1 MNRNTA
7 GKCAG
12 SPVTQVRNKIRTE
25 TNHKQKQRKKR
36 KKTKEKNKIPSFQGK
51 KITLCLQQYFKN
63 TLTAQINSKHRW
75 ERESEA
81 GAHTTGQPEKDTPN
95 VREHNKRSERPQTC
109 EETTGD
115 GPSGETETPGHPVP
129 CHTRAKACVVL
140 LLTSS

>member
-1 MNRNTA
+1 MCRIPSNTSPQQNPNRNEPQTKA
-7 GKCAG
+7 
-12 SPVTQVRNKIRTE
+12 
-25 TNHKQKQRKKR
+25 KKKNR
-36 KKTKEKNKIPSFQGK
+36 KKTQEKKRKIPSFYPKKKSHSACNSTLKHIDCSDQPQTSVGK
-51 KITLCLQQYFKN
+51 RKR
-63 TLTAQINSKHRW
+63 SR
-75 ERESEA
+75 S
-81 GAHTTGQPEKDTPN
+81 AHTTGQPEKDTPN